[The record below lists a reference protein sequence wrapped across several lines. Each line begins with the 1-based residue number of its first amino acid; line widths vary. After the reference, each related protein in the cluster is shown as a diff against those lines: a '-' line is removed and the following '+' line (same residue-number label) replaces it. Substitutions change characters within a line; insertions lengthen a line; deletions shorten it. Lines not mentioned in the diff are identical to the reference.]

1 MHRPD
6 ALHIALTQVAA
17 LTAQVAAL
25 TAELAAVREAASAE
39 RAGLMTALEASTKE
53 RAALTAKINVLIK
66 RIDKLIAEAKKAGRP
81 VPTEGDPAAPAPKP
95 APEPA
100 PAPAPAPSPGQ
111 ASTLDDR
118 PKPPT
123 APERGP
129 KKTRKAAETTPQP
142 EIPVSTETVRPDTC
156 AHCNGSRLSNKETD
170 ELELKDYV
178 PGYFRYR
185 RVARVSCRCSDCGKV
200 TTPPVPGMC
209 LPKAR
214 YTAGFAAWII
224 YCKFALHLP
233 LERQLRDLARMGHKT
248 TNARL
253 SNMVLRC
260 LELVESVADVIFR
273 QVMSGT
279 HCHSD
284 ATGFPVLA
292 PGSDSTHLGQIF
304 CFSWGKLVALRY
316 AADKK
321 GVTFAMLAERFRG
334 TMILDASSTH
344 NAALATGRIIEAGC
358 NAHGLRKFREAKDS
372 DAILAAE
379 GERWISSWFDEERR
393 ARERELSGQELL
405 EWRTEH
411 IQPLVD
417 KFRTWL
423 DAVHPTVLP
432 RSPLAEATRYYR
444 NHWTALTHFLKDPLV
459 PLDNNFAE
467 RSLRGHAVGRNNWYF
482 AGSDLAARLS
492 AAARTLVVTA
502 QLEGLDVLA
511 YLTWLLERAAA
522 CREGGGLYADLTPA
536 AYKKAQERV
545 AG

>member
-39 RAGLMTALEASTKE
+39 RAALMTALEASTKE

-142 EIPVSTETVRPDTC
+142 EIPISTETVRPDTC

-260 LELVESVADVIFR
+260 LELVEGVADVIFR

-292 PGSDSTHLGQIF
+292 PGSDSTHLGQIY
-304 CFSWGKLVALRY
+304 CFGWGKLVALRY

-321 GVTFAMLAERFRG
+321 GVTFAMLAERFCG

-344 NAALATGRIIEAGC
+344 HAALATGRIIEAGC

-492 AAARTLVVTA
+492 AAARTLIVTA

-545 AG
+545 